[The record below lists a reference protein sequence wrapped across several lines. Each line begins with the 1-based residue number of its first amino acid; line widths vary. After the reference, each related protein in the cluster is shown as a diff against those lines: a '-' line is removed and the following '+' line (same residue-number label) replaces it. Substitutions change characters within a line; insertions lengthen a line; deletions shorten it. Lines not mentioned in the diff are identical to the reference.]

1 LADFAFSPCSAF
13 GGFSILVGKPLNHTG
28 RKLNEFCRF
37 VVNGPN
43 DLPGASYGLESGII
57 STGSPVHIS
66 EAGFSIP
73 LFGKIGYLWISCFKK
88 TG

>member
-1 LADFAFSPCSAF
+1 L
-13 GGFSILVGKPLNHTG
+13 GKPLNHTG

-37 VVNGPN
+37 VVNGPTTCLV
-43 DLPGASYGLESGII
+43 LPTVWKVVLF

-66 EAGFSIP
+66 EAGFSIL